1 MKSNTQ
7 QLQDLTF
14 QVRRDILRMV
24 HAVNSGHPGGSLGC
38 TEFLVTLYNNL
49 MDRKEG
55 FNMDGIDEDLFFLS
69 NGHISP
75 VFYSVLA
82 RAGYFPVAELATFR
96 LINSRLQGHP
106 TTHDHLPGI
115 RMASG
120 SLGQG
125 LSVSI
130 GAAQA
135 KKLNNDNNLVYT
147 LLGDG
152 ELQEGQNWEAI
163 MYASAKKVDNLIAT
177 IDLNGKQIDGT
188 TDEVLAMGSLKA
200 KFEAFDW
207 DVLEIKEGNNID
219 AILAGM
225 NDAKSRTGKGK
236 PVCVLLH
243 TEMGNGVDFMMHTH
257 AWHGKAPNDEQL
269 ANALAQNTSTLVDY

>member
-1 MKSNTQ
+1 MPNTT
-7 QLQDLTF
+7 QLNDFTT

-38 TEFLVTLYNNL
+38 AEFLVSLYQHIL
-49 MDRKEG
+49 DRKPS
-55 FNMDGIDEDLFFLS
+55 FSMDGIGEDVFFLS

-82 RAGYFPVAELATFR
+82 RSGYFPVAELATFR
-96 LINSRLQGHP
+96 KINTRLQGHP
-106 TTHDHLPGI
+106 TTHDGLPGI

-125 LSVSI
+125 LSVAI

-135 KKLNNDNNLVYT
+135 KKLNKDAHTIYC

-188 TDEVLAMGSLKA
+188 TDEVLNMGDLKA

-207 DVLEIKEGNNID
+207 QVVVIQKGNDID
-219 AILAGM
+219 AILSGM
-225 NDAKSRTGKGK
+225 QTAKSVLGQGK

-243 TEMGNGVDFMMHTH
+243 TEMGNGVDYMMHTH
-257 AWHGKAPNDEQL
+257 AWHGKAPNDAQL
-269 ANALAQNTSTLVDY
+269 EAALAQNPATLGDY